1 MHFTFKLR
9 DQLEG
14 NCPSTYNKGGGGS
27 TTVTESGIP
36 KEFRPYITEGLKTA
50 ESMYKDEMSKGGADL
65 KAAYGNLGATGSRL
79 GAEAAAERAG
89 LNQFRTEGAGASAA
103 RGFYG
108 NQLSGGDTA
117 DEAASKDIYRQQMG
131 QGWNDMISQDLSKTA
146 ASGQLGMSSAGALG
160 SARAGM
166 AQQGALAD
174 RAMQLRAAENAA
186 RGSAAQGLSGLDAA
200 SQARQASAAGNLA
213 TMDAAQQ
220 QRYLS
225 GLEAGQALGEQEY
238 KAAKAGVT
246 ATTGAEDAP
255 YRSLDRFFGY
265 LSSPALGSESK
276 QTQSGGGK

>member
-14 NCPSTYNKGGGGS
+14 NCPSTYNKGGGG
-27 TTVTESGIP
+27 TTVTESGLP
-36 KEFRPYITEGLKTA
+36 KEFRPYVERGLATA
-50 ESMYKDEMSKGGADL
+50 EDMYETDMAKGGADL
-65 KAAYGNLGATGSRL
+65 IKAYSGLGAAGSKL

-89 LNQFRTEGAGASAA
+89 LNQFKTEGTGAAAA

-108 NQLSGGDTA
+108 NQLAGGDTA
-117 DEAASKDIYRQQMG
+117 DEAASKGIYRQQMG
-131 QGWNDMISQDLSKTA
+131 QDWNDMISQDLSKTA
-146 ASGQLGMSSAGALG
+146 ASGQLGMANSGALG
-160 SARAGM
+160 SARAQM
-166 AQQGALAD
+166 AQQGALSD

-200 SQARQASAAGNLA
+200 SQSRQASAAGNLA
-213 TMDAAQQ
+213 GMDAAQQ

-238 KAAKAGVT
+238 KAAEAGVKT
-246 ATTGAEDAP
+246 AMGTEDAP

-265 LSSPALGSESK
+265 LGSPALGSSSTQK
-276 QTQSGGGK
+276 QSGGGK

>member
-50 ESMYKDEMSKGGADL
+50 ESMYKTEMGKGGKDL
-65 KAAYGNLGATGSRL
+65 IDAYGQLGATGSKL
-79 GAEAAAERAG
+79 GAEAAAEREG
-89 LNQFRTEGAGASAA
+89 LNQFKTEGAGATTA
-103 RGFYG
+103 RDEYARQLGQDY
-108 NQLSGGDTA
+108 NQ
-117 DEAASKDIYRQQMG
+117 
-131 QGWNDMISQDLSKTA
+131 MIQQDLTKTA
-146 ASGQLGMSSAGALG
+146 AQGQLGMSGAGALG
-160 SARAGM
+160 SARAQM

-174 RAMQLRAAENAA
+174 RALQLRQAENAQ
-186 RGSAAQGLSGLDAA
+186 RSAAV
-200 SQARQASAAGNLA
+200 GNLA
-213 TMDAAQQ
+213 GMDAAQQ

-238 KAAKAGVT
+238 KAAQAGVT

-276 QTQSGGGK
+276 QTQTGGGK